1 MHNLTLLLTTSVG
14 IRNRESISMNT
25 ILTKLRKFNLAG
37 MVKTVE
43 LRLSQAQEQSL
54 SHQEFLELLI
64 EDEKT
69 NREDN
74 RRVRLHQRAKLPFV
88 KTLADFDF
96 SFQPSVKKASL
107 IDLSTNAYIPKAEN
121 ILFIGPPGVGKTHLS
136 VSLGLAAL
144 KAGYTVLFTTV
155 WDMIT
160 LLQQS
165 RADYTYKQKVEIYAK
180 PDLLILDELGY
191 RTMMETTVE
200 DFFTIIAKRYEKK
213 PTIITSNRDIAS
225 WDKIFFDKTLTGA
238 IIDRLLHH
246 CQTFIITGESYR
258 FQNRKKND

>member
-1 MHNLTLLLTTSVG
+1 
-14 IRNRESISMNT
+14 MNT
-25 ILTKLRKFNLAG
+25 IITKLRKFNLAG
-37 MVKTVE
+37 MVKTLE
-43 LRLSQAQEQSL
+43 IRLSQAQDQNL

-74 RRVRLHQRAKLPFV
+74 RRKRLHQKAKLPFI
-88 KTLADFDF
+88 KYLSDFDF
-96 SFQPSVKKASL
+96 SFQPTIKKGYL

-136 VSLGLAAL
+136 VSLGLSAL
-144 KAGYTVLFTTV
+144 LHGYTVLFTTV

-160 LLQQS
+160 TLQQS
-165 RADYTYKQKVEIYAK
+165 RADHTYKQKVETYAK

-191 RTMMETTVE
+191 RTMAETTVE
-200 DFFTIIAKRYEKK
+200 DFFAIIAKRYEKK
-213 PTIITSNRDIAS
+213 PTIISSNRDIAS

-246 CQTFIITGESYR
+246 CHTFVITGESYR
-258 FQNRKKND
+258 FQNRSKND

>member
-1 MHNLTLLLTTSVG
+1 
-14 IRNRESISMNT
+14 MNNT
-25 ILTKLRKFNLAG
+25 MLAKLRKFNLAG
-37 MVKTVE
+37 MVKTLE
-43 LRLSQAQEQSL
+43 LRLSQAQEQNM
-54 SHQEFLELLI
+54 SHQEFLELLL
-64 EDEKT
+64 EDEKI

-74 RRVRLHQRAKLPFV
+74 RRIRLHQKAKLPFI
-88 KTLADFDF
+88 KYLSDFDF
-96 SFQPSVKKASL
+96 SFQPAIKKGYL
-107 IDLSTNAYIPKAEN
+107 IDLSTNTYIPKAEN

-144 KAGYTVLFTTV
+144 KTGYTVFFTTV

-160 LLQQS
+160 TLQQS
-165 RADYTYKQKVEIYAK
+165 RADHTYKQKVETYAK

-191 RTMMETTVE
+191 RTMAETTVE
-200 DFFTIIAKRYEKK
+200 DFFAIIAKRYEKK

-246 CQTFIITGESYR
+246 CHTFVITGESYR
-258 FQNRKKND
+258 FQTRRKND